1 MKLKME
7 QFTLAGVRVLTIAC
21 VLAGGNI
28 SRADEI
34 RFESVGV
41 RSGFTATSLEDDFYQ
56 GEAYSTLQLPWGW
69 DWGPD
74 WRLQMG
80 MDASIGVLSRL
91 GDHGLIATAGPTF
104 RLKWDRLP
112 VSAIG
117 GCSPT
122 ILSRDSYQNVDFDI
136 PFQFTSHFGF
146 GWDVTRHS
154 FLGYRFQHMS
164 NAGLGGGDNPGLN
177 FHLFS
182 IAYRF

>member
-1 MKLKME
+1 MMFKME
-7 QFTLAGVRVLTIAC
+7 RSALAGVGLQTMAIL
-21 VLAGGNI
+21 LAGCGI
-28 SRADEI
+28 SQADGI
-34 RFESVGV
+34 SFESVGV
-41 RSGFTATSLEDDFYQ
+41 RSGLTATSLQDDFYQ
-56 GEAYSTLQLPWGW
+56 AEAYSTLRLPWGW
-69 DWGPD
+69 DWGPE

-80 MDASIGVLSRL
+80 MDASVGVLSRL
-91 GDHGLIATAGPTF
+91 GDHGLIATAGPTL

-122 ILSRDSYQNVDFDI
+122 ILGRDTYQNVDFDI

-182 IAYRF
+182 VAFRF